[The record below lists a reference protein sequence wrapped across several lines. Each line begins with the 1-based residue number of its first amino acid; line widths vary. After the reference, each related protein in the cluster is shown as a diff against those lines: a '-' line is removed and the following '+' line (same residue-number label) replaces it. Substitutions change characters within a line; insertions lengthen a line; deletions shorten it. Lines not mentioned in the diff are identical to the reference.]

1 MIVVMKLDHT
11 PEEADA
17 VMNRMTE
24 FGLKGQPIHGAVR
37 TVIAG
42 LGQVVQD
49 HREEISMMSGVDEV
63 IRVSKPYKL
72 SSRETHPEDTVIDL
86 PFGVKIGGGRP
97 VFMAGPCSI
106 ETEEQLWEACTGVKE
121 GGAHILR
128 GGAFKPRSSPYS
140 FQGLGVPGLK
150 LLRQA
155 GDQLGMPVIT
165 ECLSVRDVEAVAQYS
180 DIIQIGARNMQNFVL
195 LEEAGKTGKPVLLK
209 RGLAGTIEEW
219 LLASEYVLSQNN
231 PNVMLCE
238 RGIRTFETATRN
250 TLDLN
255 AIALVKRLS
264 HLPVISDPSHGTG
277 KWYLV
282 KPMTLASVAVGADG
296 LIIEVHPNPDHALSD
311 GAQSLTPANF
321 AAMADEARALAS
333 AIGRPF
339 ADPPGALAAAAT
351 A

>member
-1 MIVVMKLDHT
+1 MKPDHT
-11 PEEADA
+11 EDQANQ
-17 VMNRMTE
+17 VMTRLAE
-24 FGLKGQPIHGAVR
+24 FGLKGQPIFGVTR

-42 LGQVVQD
+42 LGQVLQD
-49 HREEISMMSGVDEV
+49 HRDDISMMPGVDEV

-72 SSRETHPEDTVIDL
+72 SSREVHPSDTVVPL
-86 PFGVKIGGGRP
+86 NYGVKVGGGRP
-97 VFMAGPCSI
+97 VFMAGPCAI
-106 ETEEQLWEACTGVKE
+106 ETEDQLWASARGVKE
-121 GGAHILR
+121 AGAHILR

-150 LLRQA
+150 MLA
-155 GDQLGMPVIT
+155 ACGKELGMPVIT
-165 ECLSVRDVEAVAQYS
+165 ECLSVRDVDAVAQYS

-195 LEEAGKTGKPVLLK
+195 LEEAGKTGRPVLLK
-209 RGLAGTIEEW
+209 RAMAGTIEEW
-219 LLASEYVLSQNN
+219 LLASEYILSQNN
-231 PNVMLCE
+231 PNVILCE

-282 KPMTLASVAVGADG
+282 RPMSMASIAVGADG
-296 LIIEVHPNPDHALSD
+296 LEIEVHPNPDHALSD

-321 AAMADEARALAS
+321 AEMADEARALAS

-339 ADPPGALAAAAT
+339 ADRPQAMAAAAS
-351 A
+351 

>member
-1 MIVVMKLDHT
+1 MIVVMRLDHT
-11 PEEADA
+11 QDQVDA
-17 VMNRMTE
+17 VMNRMNE

-49 HREEISMMSGVDEV
+49 HRDEISMMSGVDEV
-63 IRVSKPYKL
+63 IRVSRPYKL
-72 SSRETHPEDTVIDL
+72 SSRETHPDDTVIEL
-86 PFGVKIGGGRP
+86 PHGVKVGGGRP

-106 ETEEQLWEACTGVKE
+106 ETEEQLWEACTGVKA

-150 LLRQA
+150 MLRQV
-155 GDQLGMPVIT
+155 GDELSLPVIT

-209 RGLAGTIEEW
+209 RGMAGTIEEW
-219 LLASEYVLSQNN
+219 LLASEYILSQNN

-255 AIALVKRLS
+255 AVALVKRLS
-264 HLPVISDPSHGTG
+264 HLPVIADPSHGTG

-282 KPMTLASVAVGADG
+282 KPMALASVAVGADG

-311 GAQSLTPANF
+311 GAQSLTPPNF
-321 AAMADEARALAS
+321 AALAEEARSLAA
-333 AIGRPF
+333 AISRPF
-339 ADPPGALAAAAT
+339 ADPPQTPAAASA
-351 A
+351 

>member
-1 MIVVMKLDHT
+1 MIVVMR
-11 PEEADA
+11 PEHSQEEVDA
-17 VMNRMTE
+17 VMNRMTQ
-24 FGLKGQPIHGAVR
+24 FGLKGQPIHGVVR

-42 LGQVVQD
+42 LGQVIQD
-49 HREEISMMSGVDEV
+49 HRDEIAMMAGVDDV
-63 IRVSKPYKL
+63 IRVTRPYKL
-72 SSRETHPEDTVIDL
+72 SSRETHPADTVIDL
-86 PFGVKIGGGRP
+86 PYGVKVGGGRP
-97 VFMAGPCSI
+97 VFMAGPCAI
-106 ETEEQLWEACTGVKE
+106 ESEQQLWDACRGVRA

-140 FQGLGVPGLK
+140 FQGLGVAGLK
-150 LLRQA
+150 MLREV
-155 GDQLGMPVIT
+155 GDELGMPVIT
-165 ECLSVRDVEAVAQYS
+165 ECLSVRDIDAVAQYA

-209 RGLAGTIEEW
+209 RAMAGTIEEW
-219 LLASEYVLSQNN
+219 LLASEYILSQDN
-231 PNVMLCE
+231 PNVILCE

-282 KPMTLASVAVGADG
+282 KPMTMASIAVGADG

-311 GAQSLTPANF
+311 GAQSLTPGNF
-321 AAMADEARALAS
+321 QGMAEEARALAA
-333 AIGRPF
+333 AINRPF
-339 ADPPGALAAAAT
+339 ADPPPQTPARASA
-351 A
+351 

>member
-1 MIVVMKLDHT
+1 MIVVMRPEHT
-11 PEEADA
+11 QEQADA

-42 LGQVVQD
+42 LGQVIQE
-49 HREEISMMSGVDEV
+49 HRDEISMMQGVDEV
-63 IRVSKPYKL
+63 IRVTSPYKL
-72 SSRETHPEDTVIDL
+72 SSRETHPADTVVEL
-86 PFGVKIGGGRP
+86 SHGVKVGGGRP

-106 ETEEQLWEACTGVKE
+106 ESEQQLWEACRGVRA

-140 FQGLGVPGLK
+140 FQGLGIPGLRM
-150 LLRQA
+150 LREV
-155 GDQLGMPVIT
+155 GDELSMPVIT
-165 ECLSVRDVEAVAQYS
+165 ECLSVRDIDAVAQYT

-209 RGLAGTIEEW
+209 RGMAGTIEEW
-219 LLASEYVLSQNN
+219 LLASEYILSQDN
-231 PNVMLCE
+231 PNVILCE

-255 AIALVKRLS
+255 AVALVKRLS

-282 KPMTLASVAVGADG
+282 KPMTMASIAVGADG

-311 GAQSLTPANF
+311 GAQSLTPSNF
-321 AAMADEARALAS
+321 QGMADEARVLAAALN
-333 AIGRPF
+333 RPF
-339 ADPPGALAAAAT
+339 ADPPQAAARAT

>member
-1 MIVVMKLDHT
+1 MIVVMKLDHS
-11 PEEADA
+11 PEEADS
-17 VMNRMTE
+17 VLNRMTE

-49 HREEISMMSGVDEV
+49 HREEISMMPGVDEV

-72 SSRETHPEDTVIDL
+72 SSRETHPDDTVIQL
-86 PFGVKIGGGRP
+86 AHGVKIGGGNP

-106 ETEEQLWEACTGVKE
+106 ETEEQLWEACTGVKQ

-128 GGAFKPRSSPYS
+128 GGAFKPRSSPYA

-150 LLRQA
+150 MLRQV
-155 GDQLGMPVIT
+155 GDELGMPVIT

-209 RGLAGTIEEW
+209 RGMSGTIEEW
-219 LLASEYVLSQNN
+219 LLASEYILSQNN

-282 KPMTLASVAVGADG
+282 KPMTMASIAVGADG

-311 GAQSLTPANF
+311 GAQSLTPPHF
-321 AAMADEARALAS
+321 AAMAEEARALAS

-339 ADPPGALAAAAT
+339 AELPSPAAAAT

>member
-1 MIVVMKLDHT
+1 MIVVMR
-11 PEEADA
+11 PEHSQEEVDA
-17 VMNRMTE
+17 VMNRMTQ
-24 FGLKGQPIHGAVR
+24 FGLKGQPIHGVVR

-42 LGQVVQD
+42 LGQVIQE
-49 HREEISMMSGVDEV
+49 HRDEIAMMTGVDEV
-63 IRVSKPYKL
+63 IRVTRPYKL
-72 SSRETHPEDTVIDL
+72 SSRETHPADTVIEL
-86 PFGVKIGGGRP
+86 PYGVKVGGGRP
-97 VFMAGPCSI
+97 VFMAGPCAI
-106 ETEEQLWEACTGVKE
+106 ESEQQLWDACRGVRA

-140 FQGLGVPGLK
+140 FQGLGVAGLK
-150 LLRQA
+150 MLREV
-155 GDQLGMPVIT
+155 GDELGMPVIT
-165 ECLSVRDVEAVAQYS
+165 ECLSVRDIDAVAQYA

-209 RGLAGTIEEW
+209 RAMAGTIEEW
-219 LLASEYVLSQNN
+219 LLASEYILSQDN
-231 PNVMLCE
+231 PNVILCE

-282 KPMTLASVAVGADG
+282 KPMTMASIAVGADG

-311 GAQSLTPANF
+311 GAQSLTPGNF
-321 AAMADEARALAS
+321 QGMAEEARALA
-333 AIGRPF
+333 AALNRPF
-339 ADPPGALAAAAT
+339 ADPPPQTPARASA
-351 A
+351 